1 MSLRP
6 RLVFWSLALLLS
18 ASCARGQDFFSNSAG
33 ARSTALG
40 GTYIVSSSDVLGA
53 LSANPAG
60 LTILRGRDLNL
71 EADTYFARGSF
82 SDSMNTDSPL
92 RTSPAVVPYG
102 AFGMPIGHSRFSFG
116 VGLLP
121 ELASVA
127 NWRYVDAPGAAGAS
141 YGLQQQKSAIVNARA
156 AAGLGF
162 TVSSKLSV
170 GATLGANYNQNTLDA
185 TYIFQ
190 SQPVLA
196 GLKTLLSMH
205 TEGVGW
211 NGSVGVLARAS
222 SKVQVGAAWKSRT
235 VIDTTGHASGDVGAQ
250 FAALGVNAPSQFT
263 YNAQVQNVLPQSVL
277 ANVTWQATPRWVF
290 AFQTD
295 WTNWGDSFVNLP
307 VTLTNGTNATINSL
321 AGSTTLVDEVP
332 LHWKDQYGFH
342 AGAERSLT
350 ESTVL
355 RFGYAHANDPVP
367 SSTLT
372 PLTAAIMSN
381 QLSTGF
387 AYQPGRAKWEVAY
400 SFHPTA
406 EQHVNQSS
414 LLSGEYDNST
424 VHVGTQSL
432 TVGYSFRF

>member
-6 RLVFWSLALLLS
+6 RLMLPLLALLVP
-18 ASCARGQDFFSNSAG
+18 ASGVRAQDFFANTAG
-33 ARSTALG
+33 SRSTALG
-40 GTYIVSSSDVLGA
+40 GTYVASSSDVLGA

-82 SDSMNTDSPL
+82 SDSVNTDAPL
-92 RTSPAVVPYG
+92 RTSAGVVPFG

-121 ELASVA
+121 EMASVA
-127 NWRYVDAPGAAGAS
+127 DWRYVDAPGVAGAS
-141 YGLQQQKSAIVNARA
+141 YGLQQQKSAIVNVRA
-156 AAGLGF
+156 VAGVGY
-162 TVSSKLSV
+162 TVSSRLSI
-170 GATLGANYNQNTLDA
+170 GATFGANYNQNTLDA
-185 TYIFQ
+185 PYIFQ
-190 SQPVLA
+190 TQPVLA

-205 TEGVGW
+205 TTGVGW

-222 SKVQVGAAWKSRT
+222 RKVLFGAAWKSRT
-235 VIDTTGHASGDVGAQ
+235 VIDSTGHASGDVNAQ

-263 YNAQVQNVLPQSVL
+263 YNAAVQNVLPQSVL
-277 ANVTWQATPRWVF
+277 ANVSWQATHRWML
-290 AFQTD
+290 ALQTD
-295 WTNWGDSFVNLP
+295 WTNWGDAFVSLP
-307 VTLTNGTNATINSL
+307 VTLTDGTNATINSL
-321 AGSTTLVDEVP
+321 VGSPTLVDSVP

-342 AGAERSLT
+342 VGAERSLT
-350 ESTVL
+350 ESVVV
-355 RFGYAHANDPVP
+355 RFGYAYANDPVP

-381 QLSTGF
+381 QISTGF
-387 AYQPGRAKWEVAY
+387 AYQPGRSKWEVAY

-406 EQHVNQSS
+406 DQHVDQSS
-414 LLSGEYDNST
+414 LLSGEYNNST